1 MMDFANKRLGK
12 YRYVLCVGRGEGGGI
27 SVHVLWCEHVAW
39 NGKSLV
45 FVHRLRLSL
54 IVMMNQSPP

>member
-1 MMDFANKRLGK
+1 M
-12 YRYVLCVGRGEGGGI
+12 CVGGGRGEGGGI